1 MSNEAITA
9 QAPAQAYW
17 FRSADGAPSIRL
29 SDEDAQTAIAAGV
42 IDGLYRLEVDGSGS
56 GWFGYFIPESAIRA
70 FPFTE
75 PIERP
80 DLPATIS
87 GGAGWDWL

>member
-1 MSNEAITA
+1 MTRHASRKTD
-9 QAPAQAYW
+9 PAQVGWY
-17 FRSADGAPSIRL
+17 RSSDSGPAARL
-29 SDEDAQTAIAAGV
+29 SDEEAQAAIAAGV
-42 IDGLYRLEVDGSGS
+42 TDGLYRLEVDGSGS

-80 DLPATIS
+80 DLPATIN
-87 GGAGWDWL
+87 GGAGWEWL